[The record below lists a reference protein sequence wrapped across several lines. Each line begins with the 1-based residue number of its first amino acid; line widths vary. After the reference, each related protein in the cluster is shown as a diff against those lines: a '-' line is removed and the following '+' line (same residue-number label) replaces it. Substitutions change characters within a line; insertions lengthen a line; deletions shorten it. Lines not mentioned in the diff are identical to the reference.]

1 MLREQKSLSQNTH
14 ELSFCSWF
22 ITSMSKHHKSLD
34 VWCCFFGVC
43 WWTKLHLT
51 IFGQMITSYAFL
63 SMQLRIQMAPY
74 MTYCL
79 LCSINKMFWGGLPST
94 LLVQLFSS
102 SSHILHAKPGRC
114 SHNFCH
120 WRFFRLE
127 HLTVFIF
134 RFDTW
139 LHLKGNF
146 LFQQVSLFFLNFKKE
161 TLFQL

>member
-1 MLREQKSLSQNTH
+1 
-14 ELSFCSWF
+14 
-22 ITSMSKHHKSLD
+22 MSKHHKSLH

-63 SMQLRIQMAPY
+63 SMQLRMQMAPY

-79 LCSINKMFWGGLPST
+79 LCSINKMFWGAYLRLCWCNCSPH
-94 LLVQLFSS
+94 QDI

-120 WRFFRLE
+120 WRFFRLA

-139 LHLKGNF
+139 LLLKGNF

-161 TLFQL
+161 TLFHL